1 MTAPNISTTVTASL
15 GPIQLMPGVMP
26 RHLLT
31 FFYASFIGITL
42 NTYVNFIQ
50 PYVLRVQL
58 GIPDEEQG
66 KFTGDLVFY
75 SEIILLMG
83 CAVAGALADRI
94 SRRVVF
100 TLGLL
105 ILAFAYSLY
114 GFVDQSV
121 ELLLL
126 RLVFA
131 LGMAFI
137 NVMVS
142 TVQADY
148 PQEASRGK
156 LVGFTGLS
164 IGLGAVFLALVLS
177 QLPSWY
183 GVNQDDKTAGLYAL
197 LTVSAIAFVSALVI
211 LTGLWSGPELNK
223 TAEKSSWVTMLK
235 ESMQAAVDNP
245 RVALAYGCAFVARGD
260 LIVIGVFF
268 SLWLNQVG
276 VSQGLSAGD
285 ALKQAGIFFLVVQF
299 TALLWAPVSGLVID
313 RLNRVV
319 AMAISLL
326 LAAIGYGS
334 MGFIVDPLGV
344 WMYPAAVLLGIG
356 QMSVMS
362 ASQTLIGQ
370 EAPERIRGSVMG
382 MFSIAGAVGILFI
395 TKVGGIVFDQWKPG
409 PFVIVAVINLLLC
422 LVAIGIV
429 RQGNAESSQP
439 LSE

>member
-1 MTAPNISTTVTASL
+1 MTTSTVSPNTSRSW
-15 GPIQLMPGVMP
+15 GPVHLVPGVMP
-26 RHLLT
+26 RHLMT
-31 FFYASFIGITL
+31 FFYAAFIGITL

-58 GIPDEEQG
+58 GIPDDQQG

-83 CAVAGALADRI
+83 CALAGALADRM

-100 TLGLL
+100 ALGLL

-121 ELLLL
+121 ELLAL

-148 PQEASRGK
+148 PLEKSRGK
-156 LVGFTGLS
+156 LVGFTGLA

-177 QLPSWY
+177 QLPNWY
-183 GVNQDDKTAGLYAL
+183 GANHDDKTAGLYAL

-211 LTGLWSGPELNK
+211 LTGLWSGPA
-223 TAEKSSWVTMLK
+223 THQAEQKQSWQAMLK

-276 VSQGLSAGD
+276 VSQGLSAGE

-319 AMAISLL
+319 AMAISLF

-382 MFSIAGAVGILFI
+382 MFSIAGAIGILFI

-409 PFVIVAVINLLLC
+409 PFVIVAAVNLLLC
-422 LVAIGIV
+422 IVAIVIV
-429 RQGNAESSQP
+429 RQGKADSATA
-439 LSE
+439 